1 MTRTAS
7 NEPSAAPAP
16 MTPWPALI
24 ERFTGPLADA
34 GDAGTTRP
42 GALAEPD
49 WPWWPEYYEFLL
61 SGVADLLGL
70 PHTCPRRQCRTD
82 GFCGYD
88 RDRRPCS
95 AALPRESPI
104 LAAML
109 LRFLCREEDRVNPGW
124 DDDVPDEAALLA
136 EVAEETD

>member
-16 MTPWPALI
+16 MTPWPALV
-24 ERFTGPLADA
+24 ERFAGEADDTGGAEATPAGASSLTDA
-34 GDAGTTRP
+34 
-42 GALAEPD
+42 E
-49 WPWWPEYYEFLL
+49 WWPEYYQFLL

-70 PHTCPRRQCRTD
+70 PYTCPRRQCRTA

-88 RDRRPCS
+88 RDKLPCR
-95 AALPRESPI
+95 AALPREAPI

-109 LRFLCREEDRVNPGW
+109 LRFLCREDEWPAPAGDEDCA
-124 DDDVPDEAALLA
+124 DEAPPLA
-136 EVAEETD
+136 EADA